1 MRRPWRRKFA
11 CNGVN
16 KVGKIILATPHSV
29 IDAHPQLIPTLERS
43 CCVEAHFENRLS
55 NSRLQE
61 LWQSRD
67 VDAMVIYGP
76 VITALQLTGLP
87 PRSFALVFINL
98 PYSLP
103 EGLSKEPMCSV
114 LNAGN
119 DGLELRL
126 WGHGEHYAELLCQL
140 MMGLYS
146 NLHIDL
152 NNANFTQKERE
163 VLRMLL
169 QGLRDDYIARALYI
183 SPKTVRNHISNMLRK
198 VRVDSRT
205 QLVLWAIQKQIKP

>member
-1 MRRPWRRKFA
+1 MT
-11 CNGVN
+11 N
-16 KVGKIILATPHSV
+16 VGKLILVTPHSV

-55 NSRLQE
+55 DTRLQE
-61 LWQSRD
+61 MWQSRD
-67 VDAMVIYGP
+67 IEAIIIYGP
-76 VITALQLTGLP
+76 IINATQLAGLP
-87 PRSFALVFINL
+87 PRKFALIFINL

-103 EGLSKEPMCSV
+103 ESLSKDPMCAM
-114 LNAGN
+114 LNAGG
-119 DGLELRL
+119 DTLDLRM
-126 WGHGEHYAELLCQL
+126 WGQGEKYAELLCQL
-140 MMGLYS
+140 VMGLYS
-146 NLHIDL
+146 NLQIELD
-152 NNANFTQKERE
+152 NVNFTEKEKE

-169 QGLRDDYIARALYI
+169 QGLRDDYIARALFI

>member
-1 MRRPWRRKFA
+1 M
-11 CNGVN
+11 
-16 KVGKIILATPHSV
+16 GKLILVTPHSV

-55 NSRLQE
+55 DTRLQE
-61 LWQSRD
+61 MWQSRD
-67 VDAMVIYGP
+67 IEAIIIYGP
-76 VITALQLTGLP
+76 IINATQLAGLP
-87 PRSFALVFINL
+87 PRKFALIFINL

-103 EGLSKEPMCSV
+103 ESLSKDPMCAM
-114 LNAGN
+114 LNAGG
-119 DGLELRL
+119 DTLDLRM
-126 WGHGEHYAELLCQL
+126 WGQGEKYAELLCQL
-140 MMGLYS
+140 VMGLYS
-146 NLHIDL
+146 NLQIELD
-152 NNANFTQKERE
+152 NVNFTEKEKE

-169 QGLRDDYIARALYI
+169 QGLRDDYIARALFI